1 MDSRP
6 PPPPPPASNGRTSTP
21 VGFGSG
27 SSPLTQVQARPLSR
41 ASTPGAANV
50 GSPAEPQSAGR
61 SPFGGP
67 PVRTSPSPA
76 PGMSPR
82 PMPGMSPRP
91 MPQSGAA
98 RVTSPLARSAVSPV
112 MGGMALSPQQ
122 NAYPQPPRPQQA
134 YPQASMSPQQGYSQ
148 PPQQAYPQPR
158 ASMPPQPQHPAQNA
172 YPQPPR
178 PQQYPAQQAYPTAS
192 LPPQQQQYPPTSLPP
207 QQQQY
212 PSASLPPQQ
221 YPAQQAYP
229 QQQMSPPQVGSPP
242 QMGASSRRRLYPEQM
257 ASAYAGQQA
266 PQGAA
271 EAPAYSGAPSAA
283 PAFFVPGAGPA
294 PVTSPSALMQG
305 QPMQGQPMQGQPMQ
319 GQPMQGPGQ
328 PMYGQGQPM
337 QGQGQPM
344 YGQGQGQVD
353 GLTQQFGQ
361 MGMAEFQTM
370 VLNGRPDLAALDEA
384 PPAMR
389 LAPGTMCVAAEE
401 CAPRFQR
408 STLNAVPRTDKLL
421 KKTRLPLGL
430 LVTPVCADD
439 DVAVAPDIVRCRR
452 CRTYINPFVAFTDGG
467 RRWRCNMCGL
477 SNDVPLTFDYDSA
490 TQTQKDRWSRAD
502 LRNAVVEFV
511 APLEYMVRPPMP
523 PAYVFL
529 IDVSYAAAQLG
540 APGVVAQT
548 IRDTLDQLPDA
559 DGRTRVAIIGVDAQ
573 LHFFQMRAGA
583 EPQQLVVGDVD
594 EVVLPAPADL
604 LVNLSDARSS
614 LDLVLERFGTMFSGN
629 HGVGNALGPAIRAA
643 QQMLGGIG
651 GRIVAVMA
659 SPPTTGEGLVE
670 LRAEGRDLGTPRESE
685 LLRAQGTWY
694 KNVAADCSRAQI
706 AFDTVFL
713 GQQAMD
719 VATVAGLARYTGG
732 TLLHYPAFM
741 AGRPEAV
748 RFASEFGR
756 HLAGAAGL
764 EAVLRVRAS
773 KGLRMS
779 AYYGHF
785 FLRSLDLLALP
796 SVDPGRCY
804 AVDLEIDE
812 TLPPVV
818 YFQTALLHTTALGER
833 RIRVVT
839 QAVPTTDNAHSVFHH
854 ADQSAIAALLAKK
867 AVDRALAA
875 RLEDAREALQHKTL
889 EILGAFKTLCTQAS
903 SGAATQ
909 LQVPRALRLL
919 PLLTLATLKHPA
931 LRGGNNVRVA
941 DRIAAM
947 SLVLTLPPE
956 TLLQPLLV
964 PRMYALHELEP
975 MVGLDDESGAVVMPP
990 HLPLSAEVLSPR
1002 GIFLVYSG
1010 ADAILWVGRD
1020 VDPSLLSS
1028 LVGEPHM
1035 QSGVFTFPDLSDNG
1049 SSRPGFELNYRTN
1062 NVLRALS
1069 ALCHGMWAPP
1079 MFVCREDGDQ
1089 QIRLL
1094 LAQRLVE
1101 DMDTAAPSY
1110 SQFLN
1115 QMRDK
1120 INRGSF

>member
-134 YPQASMSPQQGYSQ
+134 YPQAGMSPQQGYSQ
-148 PPQQAYPQPR
+148 PLQQAYPQPR

-178 PQQYPAQQAYPTAS
+178 PQQHPAQQAYPTAS

>member
-1 MDSRP
+1 
-6 PPPPPPASNGRTSTP
+6 
-21 VGFGSG
+21 
-27 SSPLTQVQARPLSR
+27 
-41 ASTPGAANV
+41 
-50 GSPAEPQSAGR
+50 
-61 SPFGGP
+61 
-67 PVRTSPSPA
+67 
-76 PGMSPR
+76 
-82 PMPGMSPRP
+82 
-91 MPQSGAA
+91 
-98 RVTSPLARSAVSPV
+98 
-112 MGGMALSPQQ
+112 
-122 NAYPQPPRPQQA
+122 
-134 YPQASMSPQQGYSQ
+134 
-148 PPQQAYPQPR
+148 
-158 ASMPPQPQHPAQNA
+158 
-172 YPQPPR
+172 
-178 PQQYPAQQAYPTAS
+178 
-192 LPPQQQQYPPTSLPP
+192 
-207 QQQQY
+207 
-212 PSASLPPQQ
+212 
-221 YPAQQAYP
+221 
-229 QQQMSPPQVGSPP
+229 MSPPQVGSPP
-242 QMGASSRRRLYPEQM
+242 QMGASSRRRLYPEQI
-257 ASAYAGQQA
+257 ASAYAGQQS

-271 EAPAYSGAPSAA
+271 EAPAYPGAPSAA

-294 PVTSPSALMQG
+294 PATSPSTLMQGQPMQGQPIQG
-305 QPMQGQPMQGQPMQ
+305 QPMQGQPMQGQPM
-319 GQPMQGPGQ
+319 
-328 PMYGQGQPM
+328 YGQ
-337 QGQGQPM
+337 
-344 YGQGQGQVD
+344 GQGQGQVD

-361 MGMAEFQTM
+361 MGMAEFQTV
-370 VLNGRPDLAALDEA
+370 VLNGRPDLAALDET

-389 LAPGTMCVAAEE
+389 LAPGTMCVAASE
-401 CAPRFQR
+401 CAPQFQR

-490 TQTQKDRWSRAD
+490 TQTQKDRWARAD

-529 IDVSYAAAQLG
+529 IDVSYASAQLG

-573 LHFFQMRAGA
+573 LHFFQMRTGA

-594 EVVLPAPADL
+594 DVVLPAPSDL

-614 LDLVLERFGTMFSGN
+614 LDIVLERFGAMFSNN

-651 GRIVAVMA
+651 GRIVAIMA

-670 LRAEGRDLGTPRESE
+670 PRAEGRDLGTPRESE

-706 AFDTVFL
+706 AFDTVFV

-719 VATVAGLARYTGG
+719 VATVGGLARYTGG

-748 RFASEFGR
+748 RFSSEFGQ

-867 AVDRALAA
+867 AVDRALSA

-909 LQVPRALRLL
+909 LQAPRALRLL

-964 PRMYALHELEP
+964 PRVYALHELEP
-975 MVGLDDESGAVVMPP
+975 NVGLDDGSGSVVMPQL
-990 HLPLSAEVLSPR
+990 LPLSAEVLAPR
-1002 GIFLVYSG
+1002 GVFLVYSG

-1020 VDPSLLSS
+1020 VDPSMIAS
-1028 LVGEPHM
+1028 LVGEPHV

-1049 SSRPGFELNYRTN
+1049 SPRPGFELNMRTN
-1062 NVLRALS
+1062 NLLRALS
-1069 ALCHGMWAPP
+1069 LLCHGMWAPP

-1089 QIRLL
+1089 QVRLL